1 MLFGGLLVAAAG
13 FVLSGRRVERTVY
26 RPDPWALAEWLVA
39 ASGITAAVV
48 MVVAG
53 HVDPANLNPSLEP
66 LRWPE
71 LALLPV
77 LGILV
82 GVLPAWLAPPVVA
95 RSRRV
100 PGGVRVDPDT
110 AAPAPEPARAEPEAV
125 RVP

>member
-1 MLFGGLLVAAAG
+1 M
-13 FVLSGRRVERTVY
+13 Y

-48 MVVAG
+48 MVIAG

-71 LALLPV
+71 LALLPA

-82 GVLPAWLAPPVVA
+82 GVLPAWLAPPVTT
-95 RSRRV
+95 RSRR
-100 PGGVRVDPDT
+100 PPAGARVDRSDQDPTD
-110 AAPAPEPARAEPEAV
+110 APAPRAATPAPV